1 MLALILFLIIFF
13 VILLVYQIFLA
24 YFNNNS
30 LEGFKEG
37 LKYEKYNLKD
47 TSNNSPLELQNANNV
62 SVLNSQF
69 FDMSSNIAN
78 IQQQVNGLVNSQ
90 QQYASQ
96 MTGGSAPDITGT
108 TDDDDG
114 TTNGTTN
121 DITNDTTNNDDDD
134 ENTS

>member
-69 FDMSSNIAN
+69 IDMSSNIAN

-108 TDDDDG
+108 TDDD
-114 TTNGTTN
+114 T
-121 DITNDTTNNDDDD
+121 TNDTTNDEDDD